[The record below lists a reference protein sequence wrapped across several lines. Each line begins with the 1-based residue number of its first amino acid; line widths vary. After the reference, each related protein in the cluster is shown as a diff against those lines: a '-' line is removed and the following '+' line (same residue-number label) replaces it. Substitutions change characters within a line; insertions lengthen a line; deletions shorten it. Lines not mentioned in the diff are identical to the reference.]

1 MVVESN
7 KFFQESILAITS
19 SLNIELALYRCY
31 QVFKR
36 YLPVDHLMLM
46 HPQFEKGRMKVL
58 AQANDDGG
66 AIDGRH
72 WELPDDVISLMTS
85 NQVPQVMIVN
95 HPETHFIAKHAL
107 WLGAQDASIIIVRLL
122 VGEKL
127 IGSLILR
134 KQGHGQ
140 YNQEHA
146 GLLGP
151 LREPFAVALSN
162 SLQFQELTELKNRLA
177 EESRFFQDELNR
189 EAGQEIIGA
198 DYGLRRVMEMVH
210 RVAHS
215 DSPVLLMG
223 GTGVG
228 KEIIARAIHQLSG
241 RKNAPLIKLNC
252 GAIAPSLLDSEL
264 FGYEKGAFTGAT
276 DRYKG
281 RFERA
286 DGGTLFL
293 DEVGELTNE
302 AQIRLLRVLQEQEID
317 RLGGQGPVKINVR
330 VIAATHRNLEEMV
343 SQSRFRQDLFYRLA
357 VFPIDIPPL
366 AERRGDLPLLVRHFI
381 HKKARRMGFAN
392 APEVDLGAMRRLTAY
407 DWPGNVRELEN
418 AVEREL
424 LLTNGGE
431 LHFDWLGQN
440 KNDALIRTSGAE
452 EEVFPSLGDAIAK
465 HIRSALSITKH
476 KIAGPGG
483 AAELLDINPSTL
495 RSKMRKLGMRTKSM
509 G

>member
-1 MVVESN
+1 MAVDR
-7 KFFQESILAITS
+7 KQFFLESILAITS
-19 SLNIELALYRCY
+19 SLNIEHALYRCY
-31 QVFKR
+31 QILRR

-66 AIDGRH
+66 VIDERH
-72 WELPDDVISLMTS
+72 WKLPDDVITMMTS
-85 NQVPQVMIVN
+85 NQVPPVMIVN

-107 WLGAQDASIIIVRLL
+107 WLGARGSSIIIVRLL

-134 KQGHGQ
+134 MHGHDQ
-140 YNQEHA
+140 YNQEH
-146 GLLGP
+146 GDLLAL

-162 SLQFQELTELKNRLA
+162 SLRFKELTELKNQLA

-198 DYGLRRVMEMVH
+198 DYGLRHVMEMVR
-210 RVAHS
+210 RVAHGV
-215 DSPVLLMG
+215 SPVLLLG
-223 GTGVG
+223 ETGVG
-228 KEIIARAIHQLSG
+228 KEIIAGAIHELSG
-241 RKNAPLIKLNC
+241 RKNGPLIKLNC

-264 FGYEKGAFTGAT
+264 FGYEKGAFTGAM

-293 DEVGELTNE
+293 DEVGELTTE
-302 AQIRLLRVLQEQEID
+302 AQIRLLRVLQEHEIE
-317 RLGGQGPVKINVR
+317 RLGGRGAVKIDVR
-330 VIAATHRNLEEMV
+330 VVAATHRNLEKMV
-343 SQSRFRQDLFYRLA
+343 SQGRFRQDLFYRLA
-357 VFPIDIPPL
+357 VFPITIPPL
-366 AERRGDLPLLVRHFI
+366 AERRGDLPLLVRYFVL
-381 HKKARRMGFAN
+381 KKARRMGFTN
-392 APEVDLGAMRRLTAY
+392 FPEVSPEAMRRLVAY

-424 LLTNGGE
+424 ILTNGGE

-440 KNDALIRTSGAE
+440 QAATSDRAVGMDDT
-452 EEVFPSLGDAIAK
+452 FFISLNEAVKK
-465 HIRSALSITKH
+465 HIQLALDITKN

-483 AAELLDINPSTL
+483 AAELLNINPSTL
-495 RSKMRKLGMRTKSM
+495 RSKMRKLRISTK
-509 G
+509 